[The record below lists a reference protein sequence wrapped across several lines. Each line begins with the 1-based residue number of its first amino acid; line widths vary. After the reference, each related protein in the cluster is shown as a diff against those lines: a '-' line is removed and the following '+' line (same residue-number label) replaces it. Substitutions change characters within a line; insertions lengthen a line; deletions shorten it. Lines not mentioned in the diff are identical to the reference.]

1 MRIVLLVMTSLLMI
15 IGSSCT
21 QTEQIKTKQCDNMT
35 AREIVNKNAFIDYTM
50 EDLIVQSRSTNTII
64 AAHPAFRAAAHR
76 FYKTVKMDEKGFA
89 TWSAKSGKELNMSEN
104 LFNHFVKTMEKG
116 NKMMEESIKK
126 GENLQPMDLSDEYL
140 LNNII
145 DDDYVNNILNMMK
158 EAINSN
164 HKTITK

>member
-1 MRIVLLVMTSLLMI
+1 MRIVLLAMTSLLMI

-21 QTEQIKTKQCDNMT
+21 QTEQIKTKQCNNMN
-35 AREIVNKNAFIDYTM
+35 AREIVDKNAFIDYTM
-50 EDLIVQSRSTNTII
+50 EDLIVQSRSTNTIV

-104 LFNHFVKTMEKG
+104 LFNHFVKITEKG

-140 LNNII
+140 NNII

-164 HKTITK
+164 NITIAK

>member
-21 QTEQIKTKQCDNMT
+21 QTESLKAKQCDNMT
-35 AREIVNKNAFIDYTM
+35 AREIVDKNVFIDYTM
-50 EDLIVQSRSTNTII
+50 EDLNVQSRSTNTIV

-104 LFNHFVKTMEKG
+104 LFNHFVKGMEWA
-116 NKMMEESIKK
+116 NTRMEESIKK
-126 GENLQPMDLSDEYL
+126 GKNLQPMDISDEY